1 MRFTVRAMTEADAR
15 AMAAWR
21 YDAPYEL
28 YSLQPEDVDELLD
41 PAMDY
46 VAVDDEDGELAGFF
60 CFGSSARVP
69 GGEGAGLYVD
79 EALDIGLG
87 LRPDLTGRGFGATFV
102 DAGVAHAVKRRQPV
116 AVRLSVATF
125 NQRAIRV
132 YERVGFAPVGRCV
145 SPVGGVETAF
155 VVMRRPIVSAPP
167 GHEQVRKSDEV
178 SD

>member
-15 AMAAWR
+15 VMVTWR

-41 PAMDY
+41 PAMVY
-46 VAVDDEDGELAGFF
+46 AAVDDGNGELAGFF

-69 GGEGAGLYVD
+69 GGERAGLYVD
-79 EALDIGLG
+79 KALDIGLG
-87 LRPDLTGRGFGATFV
+87 LRPNLTGRGFGVAFV
-102 DAGVAHAVKRRQPV
+102 DAGVAYAVRRYQPV

-132 YERVGFAPVGRCV
+132 YERAGFTPVGRCV
-145 SPVGGVETAF
+145 SPVGGVETEF
-155 VVMRRPIVSAPP
+155 VVMRRPIASAPSSND
-167 GHEQVRKSDEV
+167 QVRNHDEV